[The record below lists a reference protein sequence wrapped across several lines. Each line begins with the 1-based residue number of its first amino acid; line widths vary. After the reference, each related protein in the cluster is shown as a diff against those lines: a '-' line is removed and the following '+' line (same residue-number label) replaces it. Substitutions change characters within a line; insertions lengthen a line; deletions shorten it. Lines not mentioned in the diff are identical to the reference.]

1 MDQTYN
7 FREYARYTALSVVG
21 MLALSCYILADTFFV
36 SKSLG
41 TEGLAA
47 LNIAIPVYNFIH
59 GTGLMLGMGGATRFS
74 ICRSRGAR
82 READEMFTN
91 TLYMA
96 AGFSALFAA
105 LGLFFSG
112 ELAALLGADEEI
124 FAMSRTYMQVLLLFS
139 PAFILNDIFVCYVR
153 NDGNPQLSM
162 AATAGG
168 SFSNIVL
175 DYVFM
180 FPLGMG
186 IFGAVLAT
194 GLAPVIGIA
203 IMSPHWLKASKGF
216 HAVRTGLSAAH
227 VRNNLALGFPSL
239 LAQLS
244 SGIVII
250 VFNAIILRLTG
261 NTGVAA
267 YGVVANLSLVIA
279 AVYTG
284 IAQGIQPLVSREYGK
299 GNKKAQRSFLTWAL
313 YSMAVLSVLLY
324 AGIFLEADPI
334 ARIFNSE
341 NDLRLQEIAVPGL
354 KLYFT
359 AILFMGYNVILSTY
373 FTSVEKVIP
382 AHVVSLL
389 RGLLLIVPA
398 AFVMAGLWGMT
409 GVWLAFPV
417 TEGITA
423 ALGCWMD
430 ARRR

>member
-139 PAFILNDIFVCYVR
+139 PAFILNDILVCYVR

>member
-96 AGFSALFAA
+96 AGFSVLFAA

-423 ALGCWMD
+423 VLGFRMD

>member
-96 AGFSALFAA
+96 AGFSVLFAA

-139 PAFILNDIFVCYVR
+139 PAFILNDILVCYVR

-216 HAVRTGLSAAH
+216 HAVRTGLSAVH

-423 ALGCWMD
+423 VLGFWMD

>member
-96 AGFSALFAA
+96 AGFSVLFAA

-359 AILFMGYNVILSTY
+359 AILFMGYNVSVSTY

-423 ALGCWMD
+423 VLGFWMD